1 MDFAV
6 SLDHQSQLPLHRQL
20 YEEFR
25 KSIMIGRLTAGDRI
39 PSTRSLAAS
48 LGVSRATV
56 TQCYDQLISEGYLQ
70 TVIGSGT
77 TVSSQLPDE
86 FFQPPAIKPFRPA
99 ATRSRADIRLSKYG
113 ARLKEIIREP
123 SDSNRLIAFNYCR
136 PAVDQFPLEQW
147 RRLLLRQCRTQDAG
161 WLDYPDDGRGYP
173 PLREAIASYL
183 TRSRA
188 ARCDADQILIVN
200 GSQQALQLIAQ
211 ILVERGDAVALEEP
225 GYLGARQVFQMHGA
239 QFIPAPVD
247 ESGILVDR
255 LPSHSAKLIYVSPS
269 HQFPTGAILSLRRRL
284 DLLAWAENSNALVI
298 EDDYDSEFRYNGRPI
313 PALQGLDRN
322 ESVLYIGTFSKVM
335 FPALRIGY
343 LVAPRP
349 LAAVLERA
357 KWLTDRHT
365 AMLEQRALTD
375 FIREGHMERHLR
387 RMRRLYDQRR
397 QTLVRALQTHFGD
410 RVMILGENSGM
421 HLMIELETQTSNTEI
436 VLRAA
441 EVGVGLNDARQ
452 YYLGSGGDHQF
463 VLGYAGLSERK
474 IQEGVR
480 RLAKVLK

>member
-6 SLDHQSQLPLHRQL
+6 TIDHQLQLPLHRQL

-39 PSTRSLAAS
+39 PSTRALAES

-77 TVSSQLPDE
+77 TVSSHLPDE
-86 FFQPPAIKPFRPA
+86 FFQPPAIKSFRPIA
-99 ATRSRADIRLSKYG
+99 KASRTEIQLSKYG
-113 ARLKEIIREP
+113 ARLKEIAQEP
-123 SDSNRLIAFNYCR
+123 CDSNRLISFNYCR
-136 PAVDQFPLEQW
+136 PAVDHFPIEQW
-147 RRLLLRQCRTQDAG
+147 RRLLLRQCRSQDAG
-161 WLDYPDDGRGYP
+161 WLDYADDGRGYA
-173 PLREAIASYL
+173 PLREAIATYL

-188 ARCDADQILIVN
+188 AQCTPDQILIVN

-211 ILVERGDAVALEEP
+211 ILIERGDPVAVEEP
-225 GYLGARQVFQMHGA
+225 GYLGARHIFQMHGA
-239 QFIPAPVD
+239 RFLPAPVD
-247 ESGILVDR
+247 ETGILVDR
-255 LPSHSAKLIYVSPS
+255 LPSRGAKLVYVSPS
-269 HQFPTGAILSLRRRL
+269 HQFPTGAILSLRRRM
-284 DLLAWAENSNALVI
+284 DLLTWAESSKALVI

-322 ESVLYIGTFSKVM
+322 ESVLYIGTFSKVL

-349 LAAVLERA
+349 LIDVLERA

-365 AMLEQRALTD
+365 AMLEQRTLTD

-387 RMRRLYDQRR
+387 RMRRLYDGRR
-397 QTLVRALQTHFGD
+397 QSLVRALQTHFSG
-410 RVMILGENSGM
+410 RIRILGENSGM
-421 HLMIELETQTSNTEI
+421 HLMIEIETRYSNAE
-436 VLRAA
+436 VLLRAA
-441 EVGVGLNDARQ
+441 EVGVGLNDAHQ
-452 YYLGSGGDHQF
+452 YYLGQGGDHQF

-480 RLAKVLK
+480 RLAKVLN